1 MSFKEALT
9 VLLWSSGVTATLAMS
24 AFGILS
30 AQDGKLNAFALVPLV
45 WSVALGAGPL
55 SDTVREAFGCLDG
68 HVRNCGQPWSVLS
81 VDPETMAVVMIVQG
95 DGHDFGAASSAAF
108 AQETLV
114 VGTWAGDRA
123 LRLPA
128 R

>member
-45 WSVALGAGPL
+45 WSVALGAGLFHQL
-55 SDTVREAFGCLDG
+55 SELD
-68 HVRNCGQPWSVLS
+68 VPKKVWSKVSAGL
-81 VDPETMAVVMIVQG
+81 
-95 DGHDFGAASSAAF
+95 SSAARIPQWRF
-108 AQETLV
+108 YSPTEA
-114 VGTWAGDRA
+114 AGSDA
-123 LRLPA
+123 TA
-128 R
+128 